1 MARQQV
7 NIGVEGNDG
16 TGDSIRE
23 SFRKTNENFQE
34 LYAVFGIG
42 GQISFTSLNDAFPS
56 YTSHGNK
63 LVGIQ
68 NDELGLEP
76 VELVSNG
83 ALTGNSADDTLL
95 FNYSLDGKIVIT
107 TAFNDVQSDTEPQ
120 LGGPLDANSYGIGK
134 AAVSEAAAQALS
146 NKYGEDFTI
155 EDLVITKRHGGE
167 SYLKRG
173 TPGASANLRDE
184 PSDATE
190 YTFTIGSFNSTEV
203 NIVGHGL
210 DSGSNGAAYQY
221 SSTGTAATNLVN
233 NNTYYIRIINN
244 DKISLHNSSV
254 AAKNNTSP
262 ITITGGTG
270 TQTLT
275 DLAYD
280 SDIPGYWA
288 DTEALPRKS
297 VVRRQGD
304 DMEGVLNL
312 SDHPG
317 DLAGQ
322 GSPNGI
328 DDLQA
333 ATKYYVDN
341 ARYESTTNLYV
352 NNQGT
357 DSQIYTPPGKEG
369 RSQNFAFKT
378 INRACEEA
386 EVLQEASPFEPGPY
400 MQTVTYGETAETSN
414 VTSAAI
420 KSIVAGRE
428 PVSILIANNRE
439 FLQKETTAYINANF
453 PDLIYE
459 QETCERDVGLILDS
473 IVLDTLS
480 GNNANY
486 LSRWA
491 GIRYYSSPSAK
502 KAITT
507 QGTET
512 VAAINYLATITDL
525 VLRNETV
532 TALQSDV
539 TQDIDILQVVDST
552 GLASVAAKFVV
563 VTDVIESGPLDAPV
577 IVDGSFY
584 QLTITNGNFGFVDQG
599 DPGNT
604 DLLPGK
610 LVVGKTS
617 GAKGIIVQYRY
628 ESDPL
633 TSTPSGNDELEIR
646 LVEPIPFI
654 TGEELEFG
662 NTVRGNQISLMVETG
677 IYYEDFP
684 IRVPANVS
692 IVGDEFR
699 RTLIRPKR
707 RTSQSRYSD
716 IYYYR
721 DKEFDGLTGDSSSI
735 TGFPDPNLP
744 YTGTEYTNPLTS
756 TVDGYFGFHYLLDPT
771 NPMDVD
777 NGGTLGKTVYNNT
790 LYTDGPGLIELNK
803 DFIIEEV
810 IQFIGVT
817 YPALVYNEAKC
828 RRDTGLI
835 IDGIISDL
843 TFTGREKSLEN
854 QSAYFIGSVAGQ
866 ETETEAAIN
875 YIKTIAA
882 DVLNNQN
889 FAALGSVPQVIDITK
904 TAEIDTSPGSVSNVR
919 LALNSLVDLVTYA
932 FDADYNP
939 PKNNLDM
946 DAFLMND
953 ATRMTGLTVQ
963 GHGGFMCVLDPEG
976 QVLTK
981 SPYIQVGSSFSQSI
995 NRQAFRGGQMIDAFC
1010 ANIPMNVT
1018 AQDDPFTLSVASA
1031 PNEGLFY
1038 KKPQT
1043 PCPFY
1048 IDGNRFQVN
1057 AVTEWDPVVG
1067 TAKLIL
1073 DRTSNGG
1080 AGMSGVT
1087 NTLLNVNLETYPL
1100 AITVQT
1106 GGNRSMLG
1114 NDFTQINDLGY
1125 GLVVI
1130 NGGLCEQVSQFTYYC
1145 HTSYYAKNGAEI
1157 RSLNG
1162 SNAYGNFGL
1171 VSEGADPNEIP
1182 DAVELKD
1189 NMVQPLKTAVAEI
1202 SLELGNATS
1211 FDLRY
1216 GNTLTQ
1222 STGATG
1228 TVVFDAKGGAGT
1240 KVYLKDVTGTWNTTG
1255 TIVVTLGSHPTTTGT
1270 ITGGTS
1276 NPSVVTA
1283 TAAAN
1288 SIEQLSVHVYDA
1300 EHPIQ
1305 NRGELEIYH
1314 PSELLLG
1321 RYEASNV
1328 SKVENAIVDGVFGLT
1343 DSISGVTDNSVGG
1356 SGAVFTVGKTVD
1368 RGYVVYGITGT
1379 GTGYLT
1385 SETIV
1390 IDGTLFG
1397 GASST
1402 NDATITISQV
1412 SDSGVVQAVTI
1423 AGTPATSD
1431 TTPRYTGEII
1441 KVNFATGQAGFSQ
1454 DGLLSALDE
1463 DENVIHRMN
1472 GNFVFDEIADA
1483 NELIIRP
1490 STAVVFDESVET
1502 TYRSISFQGSN
1513 STGEALADDQALT
1526 GFDINYDYIRLVVS
1540 NLNTG
1545 NTTPAYI
1552 NGGTTLG
1559 ATEGDLAVA
1568 ILPLTED
1575 AEKARLNNG
1584 NMIFGWNGK
1593 LHQIDSYVEPGGET
1607 FAYITLSD
1615 VADGDIERPARS
1627 AGLRGATT
1635 TGILLGTNTITI
1647 RAGLPAAA
1655 PATIT
1660 INISTCR
1667 ATGHDFLDIGTGGFN
1682 TSNYPNVLLGLPRT
1696 PDQSKET
1703 EERSKGRVFFVS
1715 TDQDGIFRV
1724 GKFFVVDQGTGTVTF
1739 SASIALSNLDGIG
1752 FKRGVVVA
1760 EFSTDDGMVNNAPDT
1775 VPVQSAVRGYVNR
1788 RLGFDHVGDTVGN
1801 VIGPGVVAL
1810 DGSKTLTGP
1819 LNLGSNAINNI
1830 STPSSD
1836 SDAANKGYVDGRI
1849 ANQDSYEELRNTLTS
1864 AVTNSSMPNVTTG
1877 QLFVTTGKKRVFLD
1891 GDTIG
1896 GIGNFTAAQ
1905 DFTGAPSGG
1914 TGTVVDA
1921 QVGFDDILG
1930 NVVIVVYTPTSGTIA
1945 DGDVLTVAG
1954 GPTGTVLDGPFDEIA
1969 NGVEASGNEI
1979 DITVTRNTSDAELA
1993 LTYKAG
1999 SIINADVN
2007 ASAAIAQSKLSM
2019 NAATTRA
2026 DATGITQSDLG
2037 LVSFDSD
2044 DFSITDG
2051 WVTLK
2056 GNDVDFADL
2065 PQIADN
2071 RVLGNVSGGAANITE
2086 LAVTTTG
2093 ASDSIVRTQSDG
2105 GIRVDNIK
2113 LGGADT
2119 YEILSLTGTRLDVK
2133 TPGQATVFTAQG
2145 TDSSMIIEM
2154 PGSLDIGNA
2163 DAAEGYY
2170 QNNNAT
2176 YNNQSRLAVDWIY
2189 AKVIEDNDEKT
2200 IASTGIAIGAN
2211 TSFTSAGQVGIF
2223 VKDGTTDSVV
2233 PLIVEKDRIKPDTS
2247 DIYDIGTDALRY
2259 GTIYAN
2265 NLNLDGNITLGDATS
2280 DSITIG
2286 ARFSS
2291 SMVPDTN
2298 NTYDVGTDTLRW
2310 QDVFGVTGNFT
2321 NITYGGT
2328 ALTATATELNY
2339 VDGVTSAIQT
2349 QINTKFPTAGGT
2361 ITGNFAVNGNT
2372 TLGSDSSDTITF
2384 NGETNSIIPDGNNT
2398 RTLGDSGNVWNTVYA
2413 TLFEGKATS
2422 AQYADL
2428 AENYLADADYEEGHV
2443 LVFGGEQEITQTSTK
2458 GDRRIAGVV
2467 STEPAHL
2474 MNSKLEGDH
2483 VVAVALQG
2491 RVPCKVLGKV
2501 SKGDLLV
2508 TSAIP
2513 GYAIVDN
2520 DPKVGT
2526 VIGKALENKD
2536 TVDRGVIEVVV
2547 GRV

>member
-1 MARQQV
+1 
-7 NIGVEGNDG
+7 
-16 TGDSIRE
+16 
-23 SFRKTNENFQE
+23 
-34 LYAVFGIG
+34 
-42 GQISFTSLNDAFPS
+42 
-56 YTSHGNK
+56 
-63 LVGIQ
+63 
-68 NDELGLEP
+68 
-76 VELVSNG
+76 
-83 ALTGNSADDTLL
+83 
-95 FNYSLDGKIVIT
+95 
-107 TAFNDVQSDTEPQ
+107 
-120 LGGPLDANSYGIGK
+120 
-134 AAVSEAAAQALS
+134 
-146 NKYGEDFTI
+146 
-155 EDLVITKRHGGE
+155 
-167 SYLKRG
+167 
-173 TPGASANLRDE
+173 
-184 PSDATE
+184 
-190 YTFTIGSFNSTEV
+190 
-203 NIVGHGL
+203 
-210 DSGSNGAAYQY
+210 
-221 SSTGTAATNLVN
+221 
-233 NNTYYIRIINN
+233 
-244 DKISLHNSSV
+244 
-254 AAKNNTSP
+254 
-262 ITITGGTG
+262 
-270 TQTLT
+270 
-275 DLAYD
+275 
-280 SDIPGYWA
+280 
-288 DTEALPRKS
+288 
-297 VVRRQGD
+297 
-304 DMEGVLNL
+304 
-312 SDHPG
+312 
-317 DLAGQ
+317 
-322 GSPNGI
+322 
-328 DDLQA
+328 
-333 ATKYYVDN
+333 
-341 ARYESTTNLYV
+341 
-352 NNQGT
+352 
-357 DSQIYTPPGKEG
+357 
-369 RSQNFAFKT
+369 
-378 INRACEEA
+378 
-386 EVLQEASPFEPGPY
+386 
-400 MQTVTYGETAETSN
+400 
-414 VTSAAI
+414 
-420 KSIVAGRE
+420 
-428 PVSILIANNRE
+428 
-439 FLQKETTAYINANF
+439 
-453 PDLIYE
+453 
-459 QETCERDVGLILDS
+459 
-473 IVLDTLS
+473 
-480 GNNANY
+480 
-486 LSRWA
+486 
-491 GIRYYSSPSAK
+491 
-502 KAITT
+502 
-507 QGTET
+507 
-512 VAAINYLATITDL
+512 
-525 VLRNETV
+525 
-532 TALQSDV
+532 
-539 TQDIDILQVVDST
+539 
-552 GLASVAAKFVV
+552 
-563 VTDVIESGPLDAPV
+563 
-577 IVDGSFY
+577 
-584 QLTITNGNFGFVDQG
+584 
-599 DPGNT
+599 
-604 DLLPGK
+604 
-610 LVVGKTS
+610 
-617 GAKGIIVQYRY
+617 
-628 ESDPL
+628 
-633 TSTPSGNDELEIR
+633 
-646 LVEPIPFI
+646 
-654 TGEELEFG
+654 
-662 NTVRGNQISLMVETG
+662 
-677 IYYEDFP
+677 
-684 IRVPANVS
+684 
-692 IVGDEFR
+692 
-699 RTLIRPKR
+699 
-707 RTSQSRYSD
+707 
-716 IYYYR
+716 
-721 DKEFDGLTGDSSSI
+721 
-735 TGFPDPNLP
+735 
-744 YTGTEYTNPLTS
+744 
-756 TVDGYFGFHYLLDPT
+756 
-771 NPMDVD
+771 
-777 NGGTLGKTVYNNT
+777 
-790 LYTDGPGLIELNK
+790 
-803 DFIIEEV
+803 
-810 IQFIGVT
+810 
-817 YPALVYNEAKC
+817 
-828 RRDTGLI
+828 
-835 IDGIISDL
+835 
-843 TFTGREKSLEN
+843 
-854 QSAYFIGSVAGQ
+854 
-866 ETETEAAIN
+866 
-875 YIKTIAA
+875 
-882 DVLNNQN
+882 
-889 FAALGSVPQVIDITK
+889 
-904 TAEIDTSPGSVSNVR
+904 
-919 LALNSLVDLVTYA
+919 
-932 FDADYNP
+932 
-939 PKNNLDM
+939 
-946 DAFLMND
+946 
-953 ATRMTGLTVQ
+953 
-963 GHGGFMCVLDPEG
+963 
-976 QVLTK
+976 
-981 SPYIQVGSSFSQSI
+981 
-995 NRQAFRGGQMIDAFC
+995 
-1010 ANIPMNVT
+1010 
-1018 AQDDPFTLSVASA
+1018 
-1031 PNEGLFY
+1031 
-1038 KKPQT
+1038 
-1043 PCPFY
+1043 
-1048 IDGNRFQVN
+1048 
-1057 AVTEWDPVVG
+1057 
-1067 TAKLIL
+1067 
-1073 DRTSNGG
+1073 
-1080 AGMSGVT
+1080 
-1087 NTLLNVNLETYPL
+1087 
-1100 AITVQT
+1100 
-1106 GGNRSMLG
+1106 
-1114 NDFTQINDLGY
+1114 
-1125 GLVVI
+1125 
-1130 NGGLCEQVSQFTYYC
+1130 
-1145 HTSYYAKNGAEI
+1145 
-1157 RSLNG
+1157 
-1162 SNAYGNFGL
+1162 
-1171 VSEGADPNEIP
+1171 
-1182 DAVELKD
+1182 
-1189 NMVQPLKTAVAEI
+1189 
-1202 SLELGNATS
+1202 
-1211 FDLRY
+1211 
-1216 GNTLTQ
+1216 
-1222 STGATG
+1222 
-1228 TVVFDAKGGAGT
+1228 
-1240 KVYLKDVTGTWNTTG
+1240 
-1255 TIVVTLGSHPTTTGT
+1255 
-1270 ITGGTS
+1270 
-1276 NPSVVTA
+1276 
-1283 TAAAN
+1283 
-1288 SIEQLSVHVYDA
+1288 
-1300 EHPIQ
+1300 
-1305 NRGELEIYH
+1305 
-1314 PSELLLG
+1314 
-1321 RYEASNV
+1321 
-1328 SKVENAIVDGVFGLT
+1328 
-1343 DSISGVTDNSVGG
+1343 
-1356 SGAVFTVGKTVD
+1356 
-1368 RGYVVYGITGT
+1368 
-1379 GTGYLT
+1379 
-1385 SETIV
+1385 
-1390 IDGTLFG
+1390 
-1397 GASST
+1397 
-1402 NDATITISQV
+1402 
-1412 SDSGVVQAVTI
+1412 
-1423 AGTPATSD
+1423 
-1431 TTPRYTGEII
+1431 
-1441 KVNFATGQAGFSQ
+1441 
-1454 DGLLSALDE
+1454 
-1463 DENVIHRMN
+1463 MN

-1864 AVTNSSMPNVTTG
+1864 AVTNASMPNVATG

-2233 PLIVEKDRIKPDTS
+2233 PLIVEKERIKPDTS

>member
-23 SFRKTNENFQE
+23 SFRKVNENFQE

-42 GQISFTSLNDAFPS
+42 GQISFTSLSDTFAT
-56 YTSHGNK
+56 YEGHGNK
-63 LVGIQ
+63 LVAVK

-76 VELVSNG
+76 VQLASNG
-83 ALTGNSADDTLL
+83 ALTGNSADDTIL
-95 FNYSLDGKIVIT
+95 FNYSEDGKIIVS
-107 TAFNDVQSDTEPQ
+107 TAFNNVQSDTEPQ
-120 LGGPLDANSYGIGK
+120 LGGPLDANSFGIGK
-134 AAVSEAAAQALS
+134 AAVTEAAAQALS

-173 TPGASANLRDE
+173 KPGAAANLRDE

-190 YTFTIGSFNSTEV
+190 YTFTIGSFNNTEV
-203 NIVGHGL
+203 TITGHGL
-210 DSGSNGAAYQY
+210 DSGSNGSAYQY
-221 SSTGTAATNLVN
+221 SSTGVAATNLVN
-233 NNTYYIRIINN
+233 NNTYYIRIING
-244 DKISLHNSSV
+244 DKVSLHNSSV
-254 AAKNNTSP
+254 AAKNNTGA
-262 ITITGGTG
+262 INITGGSG

-280 SDIPGYWA
+280 SDIPGFWA
-288 DTEALPRKS
+288 DSEALPRKS

-304 DMEGVLNL
+304 NMEGALNL

-322 GSPNGI
+322 GTPNGS

-352 NNQGT
+352 NQQGT
-357 DSQIYTPPGKEG
+357 DSQLYTPPGKEG
-369 RSQNFAFKT
+369 RSQNFAFKS

-386 EVLQEASPFEPGPY
+386 EILQEASPYEPGPY
-400 MQTVTYGETAETSN
+400 MQTVQYGESAENSK
-414 VTSAAI
+414 VTTAAI

-428 PVSILIANNRE
+428 PVAVLIEENKE
-439 FLQKETTAYINANF
+439 FLQAEVTAYIAQTY
-453 PDLIYE
+453 PDLVYE
-459 QETCERDVGLILDS
+459 TDTCARDVGLMLDS
-473 IVLDTLS
+473 VVLDTLS

-512 VAAINYLATITDL
+512 LDAINYLATITDL
-525 VLRNETV
+525 VLRNSTV

-539 TQDIDILQVVDST
+539 TQTIDVTQVVDST
-552 GLASVAAKFVV
+552 GLASVAAKFTII
-563 VTDVIESGPLDAPV
+563 TDTIESGPLDAPV

-584 QLTITNGNFGFVDQG
+584 QLAITNGNFGFVDQG

-610 LVVGKTS
+610 LVVGKQS

-628 ESDPL
+628 EADPL
-633 TSTPSGNDELEIR
+633 TTTPSGNDELEVR
-646 LVEPIPFI
+646 LVEPIEFI
-654 TGEELEFG
+654 AGEEIEFG
-662 NTVRGNQISLMVETG
+662 NTVRGNQISIMVETG

-684 IRVPANVS
+684 IKVPANVS

-707 RTSQSRYSD
+707 RSSQSRFAD
-716 IYYYR
+716 IYFYR
-721 DKEFDGLTGDSSSI
+721 DKEFDGLTGDSSSV
-735 TGFPDPNLP
+735 TGFPDTNLP
-744 YTGTEYTNPLTS
+744 YTGTEYVNPLTS
-756 TVDGYFGFHYLLDPT
+756 NVDGYFGFHYLLDPT
-771 NPMDVD
+771 HPRDID
-777 NGGTLGKTVYNNT
+777 NNGVLGKSVYNRT
-790 LYTDGPGLIELNK
+790 LYTDGPELLELNK
-803 DFIIEEV
+803 DFIIEET
-810 IQFIGVT
+810 IQYINAN
-817 YPALVYNEAKC
+817 YPSLSYNESKC

-835 IDGIISDL
+835 IDGLIHDL

-854 QSAYFIGSVAGQ
+854 QTAYYIGAVAGQ
-866 ETETEAAIN
+866 ETETEAAIV
-875 YIKTIAA
+875 YIKTIAN
-882 DVLNNQN
+882 DVLSNQP
-889 FAALGSVPQVIDITK
+889 FAALGSVPQVIDVTK
-904 TAEIDTSPGSVSNVR
+904 TAEVDTSPGSKTNVK
-919 LALNSLVDLVTYA
+919 LALNSLVDLVAYA

-939 PKNNLDM
+939 AKNNLEM

-1010 ANIPMNVT
+1010 ANIPMNIT
-1018 AQDDPFTLSVASA
+1018 AQDDPFTLSVASD
-1031 PNEGLFY
+1031 PDEGLFY

-1043 PCPFY
+1043 PCPYY

-1057 AVTEWDPVVG
+1057 AVTEWDPVLG

-1080 AGMSGVT
+1080 SGMSGTT
-1087 NTLLNVNLETYPL
+1087 NTLLNVDLESYPL

-1125 GLVVI
+1125 GLVVV

-1162 SNAYGNFGL
+1162 SNAYGNYGL
-1171 VSEGADPNEIP
+1171 VAEGADPNEIP
-1182 DAVELKD
+1182 DAVVLKD
-1189 NMVQPLKTAVAEI
+1189 NMIQPLKTAVAEI
-1202 SLELGNATS
+1202 TLELDNATS
-1211 FDLRY
+1211 FDLYR

-1228 TVVFDAKGGAGT
+1228 TVAFDAAGAFGT
-1240 KVYLKDVTGTWNTTG
+1240 KVYLKDVSGTWNTTG
-1255 TIVVTLGSHPTTTGT
+1255 TIAVALGTGSSLGT
-1270 ITGGTS
+1270 ITGTTVPTEVQAS
-1276 NPSVVTA
+1276 AVVNTL
-1283 TAAAN
+1283 
-1288 SIEQLSVHVYDA
+1288 EQLSVNVYDA
-1300 EHPIQ
+1300 SHPIQ

-1314 PSELLLG
+1314 ASELLLG
-1321 RYEASNV
+1321 RYEASNI
-1328 SKVENAIVDGVFGLT
+1328 ARQDGIIVDGVFGLT
-1343 DSISGVTDNSVGG
+1343 DSVSGVTDNSV
-1356 SGAVFTVGKTVD
+1356 SGTGAAFTVGKTSD
-1368 RGYVVYGITGT
+1368 NGYKVYAISGT
-1379 GTGYLT
+1379 GSGYLVG
-1385 SETIV
+1385 ETIV
-1390 IDGTLFG
+1390 ISGELFG
-1397 GASST
+1397 GAT
-1402 NDATITISQV
+1402 PANDCTITIDTV
-1412 SDSGVVQAVTI
+1412 SDSGVVQGVSAT
-1423 AGTPATSD
+1423 GTVLASS
-1431 TTPRYTGEII
+1431 TTPRFDGQMIR
-1441 KVNFATGQAGFSQ
+1441 VNFATGTAGFSQ
-1454 DGLLSALDE
+1454 DGLLSDLDE
-1463 DENVIHRMN
+1463 DVLVIHRMN

-1483 NELIIRP
+1483 DELIIRP

-1502 TYRSISFQGSN
+1502 TYRSISFQAAN
-1513 STGEALADDQALT
+1513 STGESLEDDQALT
-1526 GFDINYDYIRLVVS
+1526 GFDINYDYVRLIVS
-1540 NLNTG
+1540 TLNTG

-1552 NGGTTLG
+1552 NGGTSLG
-1559 ATEGDLAVA
+1559 ATEGDLAIAV
-1568 ILPLTED
+1568 LPLTED
-1575 AEKARLNNG
+1575 NEKNRLNNG
-1584 NMIFGWNGK
+1584 DMIFGWNGK
-1593 LHQIDSYVEPGGET
+1593 IHQIDSYVEPVGET
-1607 FAYITLSD
+1607 FAYITISD
-1615 VADGDIERPARS
+1615 IAGGDIISPARGT
-1627 AGLRGATT
+1627 GLRGATS
-1635 TGILLGTNTITI
+1635 TGIELGTNTVTI
-1647 RAGLPAAA
+1647 RAGLPANA

-1660 INISTCR
+1660 VNISTCR

-1788 RLGFDHVGDTVGN
+1788 RLGFDHVGDTVSN
-1801 VIGPGVVAL
+1801 IIGPGVVAL

-1830 STPSSD
+1830 STPTSD

-1849 ANQDSYEELRNTLTS
+1849 GNQDSYEELRNTLTD
-1864 AVTNSSMPNVTTG
+1864 AVTNSSMPSVDEG
-1877 QLFVTTGKKRVFLD
+1877 QLLVTTGKKRVFLD

-1896 GIGNFTAAQ
+1896 GIGSFTAGQNFTAA
-1905 DFTGAPSGG
+1905 PSGA
-1914 TGTVVDA
+1914 TGTVVQA
-1921 QVGFDDILG
+1921 QVGTDDIYG
-1930 NVVIVVYTPTSGTIA
+1930 NVVIVVYTATAGVVT
-1945 DGDVLTVAG
+1945 DTDVLSVTA

-1969 NGVEASGNEI
+1969 NGTVSSSNDI
-1979 DITVTRNTSDAELA
+1979 DITVNRSETSAELELGIA
-1993 LTYKAG
+1993 AN
-1999 SIINADVN
+1999 SIVNADVN
-2007 ASAAIAQSKLSM
+2007 ASAAIAQSKLNM
-2019 NAATTRA
+2019 QAASTRA
-2026 DATGITQSDLG
+2026 NATGITQSDLG
-2037 LVSFDSD
+2037 LASFDSD
-2044 DFSITDG
+2044 DFEVTNG
-2051 WVTLK
+2051 WVAIKANSL
-2056 GNDVDFADL
+2056 DFNDL
-2065 PQIADN
+2065 PQIATN
-2071 RVLGNVSGGAANITE
+2071 KALGNVSGSTGDIAAIDI
-2086 LAVTTTG
+2086 TTTG
-2093 ASDSIVRTQSDG
+2093 AADSLVRTQSDG

-2176 YNNQSRLAVDWIY
+2176 YNDQSRLAVDWIY

-2211 TSFTSAGQVGIF
+2211 TGFTSAGQVGIF

-2233 PLIVEKDRIKPDTS
+2233 PLIVNKDRLEPDT
-2247 DIYDIGTDALRY
+2247 DGIYDIGTSALRY
-2259 GTIYAN
+2259 DTIYAN
-2265 NLNLDGNITLGDATS
+2265 NLNLAGNVTLGDATG

-2291 SMVPDTN
+2291 ALVPDTN
-2298 NTYDVGTDTLRW
+2298 NSYDIGTDTLRW

-2372 TLGSDSSDTITF
+2372 TLGSDSTDTITF

-2398 RTLGDSGNVWNTVYA
+2398 RTLGDSGNVWNAVYA
-2413 TLFEGKATS
+2413 TLFEGVATS
-2422 AQYADL
+2422 AKYADL
-2428 AENYLADADYEEGHV
+2428 AEMYLANKEYEPGTV
-2443 LVFGGEQEITQTSTK
+2443 LVFGGEAEVIATQTK
-2458 GDRRIAGVV
+2458 GDRRVAGVV
-2467 STEPAHL
+2467 SENPAHL
-2474 MNSKLEGDH
+2474 MNSALEGDH
-2483 VVAVALQG
+2483 PVAIALQG

-2501 SKGDLLV
+2501 KKGDLLV

-2520 DPKVGT
+2520 NASVGT
-2526 VIGKALENKD
+2526 VIGKALEDKD
-2536 TVDRGVIEVVV
+2536 SDDRGVIEVVV

>member
-23 SFRKTNENFQE
+23 SFRKVNENFQE

-42 GQISFTSLNDAFPS
+42 GQISFTSLSDAFPS

-63 LVGIQ
+63 LVGIK

-83 ALTGNSADDTLL
+83 ALTGNSGDDTLL

-107 TAFNDVQSDTEPQ
+107 TAFNNVQSDTEPQ
-120 LGGPLDANSYGIGK
+120 LGGPLDANNFGIGK

-173 TPGASANLRDE
+173 APGASANLRNE
-184 PSDATE
+184 PNDASE
-190 YTFTIGSFNSTEV
+190 YTFTISGFNSTQV
-203 NIVGHGL
+203 TITGHGL

-221 SSTGTAATNLVN
+221 ASTGTAATNLVN
-233 NNTYYIRIINN
+233 GNTYYIRIING

-280 SDIPGYWA
+280 SDIPGFWA

-304 DMEGVLNL
+304 NMEGVLNL

-317 DLAGQ
+317 DLEGQ
-322 GSPNGI
+322 GTPNGA

-352 NNQGT
+352 NQQGT

-378 INRACEEA
+378 INRACQEA
-386 EVLQEASPFEPGPY
+386 EILQEASPYEPGPY
-400 MQTVTYGETAETSN
+400 MQTVTYGETAERSN

-428 PVSILIANNRE
+428 PVSILIAANKE
-439 FLQKETTAYINANF
+439 FLKAEVTAFINETY
-453 PDLIYE
+453 PDLVYE
-459 QETCERDVGLILDS
+459 EDTCARDVGLMLDS

-507 QGTET
+507 QGVET
-512 VAAINYLATITDL
+512 IAAINYLATITDL

-532 TALQSDV
+532 TARQSDI
-539 TQDIDILQVVDST
+539 TQEIDVSQVVDST

-563 VTDVIESGPLDAPV
+563 ITDVIESGPLDAPV

-584 QLTITNGNFGFVDQG
+584 QLTVTNGNFGFVDQG

-610 LVVGKTS
+610 LVVGKQS

-628 ESDPL
+628 EADPL
-633 TSTPSGNDELEIR
+633 TSTPAGNDELEIR
-646 LVEPIPFI
+646 LVEPIQFI
-654 TGEELEFG
+654 PGEEIEFG
-662 NTVRGNQISLMVETG
+662 NTVRGNQISVMVETG

-699 RTLIRPKR
+699 RTIIRPKR
-707 RTSQSRYSD
+707 RSSQSRYAN
-716 IYYYR
+716 IYFYR
-721 DKEFDGLTGDSSSI
+721 DKEFDGLTGDSSSV
-735 TGFPDPNLP
+735 TGFPDVNLP
-744 YTGTEYTNPLTS
+744 YTGTDYVNPLTS
-756 TVDGYFGFHYLLDPT
+756 TVDGYFGFHYLVDPT
-771 NPMDVD
+771 NPMDLD
-777 NGGTLGKTVYNNT
+777 NDGVLGKTVYNRK
-790 LYTDGPGLIELNK
+790 LYTDGPGLLELNK

-810 IQFIGVT
+810 IQYINAN
-817 YPALVYNEAKC
+817 YPSLVYNESKC

-835 IDGIISDL
+835 VDGLIHDL

-854 QSAYFIGSVAGQ
+854 QTAYYLGAVAGQ
-866 ETETEAAIN
+866 EVETKAAIT
-875 YIKTIAA
+875 YIKTIAS
-882 DVLNNQN
+882 DVLANQN
-889 FAALGSVPQVIDITK
+889 FAALGSVPQVIDVTK
-904 TAEIDTSPGSVSNVR
+904 TAEIDTSPGSVTNVR
-919 LALNSLVDLVTYA
+919 LALNSLVDLVAYA

-939 PKNNLDM
+939 PRSNLDM

-1010 ANIPMNVT
+1010 ANIPMRVVS
-1018 AQDDPFTLSVASA
+1018 QDDPFTLSVASN

-1043 PCPFY
+1043 PCPYY

-1073 DRTSNGG
+1073 DRTSNEGT
-1080 AGMSGVT
+1080 GMSGVT
-1087 NTLLNVNLETYPL
+1087 NTLLNVDLESYPL
-1100 AITVQT
+1100 DITVQT

-1125 GLVVI
+1125 GLVVV

-1171 VSEGADPNEIP
+1171 VAEGADPNEIP
-1182 DAVELKD
+1182 DAVILKD
-1189 NMVQPLKTAVAEI
+1189 NMIQPLKTAVAQI
-1202 SLELGNATS
+1202 TLLLDDATS
-1211 FDLRY
+1211 FDLYY

-1222 STGATG
+1222 SSGATG
-1228 TVVFDAKGGAGT
+1228 TVVFDAAGATGT

-1255 TIVVTLGSHPTTTGT
+1255 TIVVTQGSHPSTTGT
-1270 ITGGTS
+1270 ITGTTV
-1276 NPSVVTA
+1276 PTTVTA
-1283 TAAAN
+1283 TAAVN
-1288 SIEQLSVHVYDA
+1288 TIEQLSVHVYDNF
-1300 EHPIQ
+1300 HPIQ

-1314 PSELLLG
+1314 AGDLLLG

-1328 SKVENAIVDGVFGLT
+1328 AKVEGVIVDAVFGLT
-1343 DSISGVTDNSVGG
+1343 DSVTGVTDNSVGG
-1356 SGAVFTVGKTVD
+1356 TNAAFTVGKTKD
-1368 RGYVVYGITGT
+1368 RDYVIYNISGT
-1379 GTGYLT
+1379 GTGYLAG
-1385 SETIV
+1385 ETITV
-1390 IDGTLFG
+1390 SGELFG
-1397 GASST
+1397 GAT
-1402 NDATITISQV
+1402 PANDATITIDEV
-1412 SDSGVVQAVTI
+1412 SESGVVQEASVT
-1423 AGTPATSD
+1423 GTPATSD
-1431 TTPRYTGEII
+1431 TTPRYSGQIFR
-1441 KVNFATGQAGFSQ
+1441 VNFATGTAGFSQ
-1454 DGLLSALDE
+1454 DGLISDLDDGE
-1463 DENVIHRMN
+1463 LVIHRMN

-1483 NELIIRP
+1483 DELIIRP

-1502 TYRSISFQGSN
+1502 TYRSISFQASN
-1513 STGEALADDQALT
+1513 STGEPLESDQALT
-1526 GFDINYDYIRLVVS
+1526 GFDINYDYIRLIVS
-1540 NLNTG
+1540 NLDTG

-1559 ATEGDLAVA
+1559 ATEGDRSIA
-1568 ILPLTED
+1568 ILKLTED
-1575 AEKARLNNG
+1575 AEKDRLNNG
-1584 NMIFGWNGK
+1584 DMIFGWNGK

-1607 FAYITLSD
+1607 FAYITISD
-1615 VADGDIERPARS
+1615 VTDGDVVEPARGV
-1627 AGLRGATT
+1627 GLRGGDG
-1635 TGILLGTNTITI
+1635 TGIVLGTNTVTI
-1647 RAGLPAAA
+1647 RAGLPAGA

-1801 VIGPGVVAL
+1801 IIGPGVVAL
-1810 DGSKTLTGP
+1810 DGSKTMTGA
-1819 LNLGSNAINNI
+1819 LNVGGNQINNI
-1830 STPSSD
+1830 STPTSD
-1836 SDAANKGYVDGRI
+1836 SDAANKGYVDGRL
-1849 ANQDSYEELRNTLTS
+1849 ANQDSYEELRNTLTT
-1864 AVTNSSMPNVTTG
+1864 AVTNSSMPNVTAG
-1877 QLFVTTGKKRVFLD
+1877 QLFVTTGKKRVFVD

-1896 GIGNFTAAQ
+1896 GVGNFAAGQ
-1905 DFTGAPSGG
+1905 NFTGAPSGG
-1914 TGTVVDA
+1914 AGTIVDT
-1921 QVGFDDILG
+1921 QVGSDDILG
-1930 NVVIVVYTPTSGTIA
+1930 NVVIIVYTPTSGSVA

-1954 GPTGTVLDGPFDEIA
+1954 GPTGTVLDGPFDELA
-1969 NGVEASGNEI
+1969 NGVESTNNEI
-1979 DITVTRNTSDAELA
+1979 AITVTRNTSDAELA

-1999 SIINADVN
+1999 SIENADVS
-2007 ASAAIAQSKLSM
+2007 ASAAIAQSKLAM

-2026 DATGITQSDLG
+2026 NASGISQSDLG

-2044 DFSITDG
+2044 DFSVTDG

-2056 GNDVDFADL
+2056 ANDVDFADL
-2065 PQIADN
+2065 PQIATN
-2071 RVLGNVSGGAANITE
+2071 KALGNVSGSTGNIS
-2086 LAVTTTG
+2086 AIDITTTG
-2093 ASDSIVRTQSDG
+2093 AADSLVRTQSDG
-2105 GIRVDNIK
+2105 GIRVDNLK
-2113 LGGADT
+2113 LGGADS

-2176 YNNQSRLAVDWIY
+2176 YNDQSRLAVDWIY
-2189 AKVIEDNDEKT
+2189 SKVIEDNDEKT
-2200 IASTGIAIGAN
+2200 IASTGIALGAN
-2211 TSFTSAGQVGIF
+2211 TGFTSAGQVGIF

-2233 PLIVEKDRIKPDTS
+2233 PLLVEKERLKPDT
-2247 DIYDIGTDALRY
+2247 DGIYDIGTASLRY
-2259 GTIYAN
+2259 NTIYAN
-2265 NLNLDGNITLGDATS
+2265 NLNLKGNVTLGDATA

-2291 SMVPDTN
+2291 ALVPDTN
-2298 NTYDVGTDTLRW
+2298 NTYDIGTSTLRW

-2339 VDGVTSAIQT
+2339 VGGVTSAIQT

-2428 AENYLADADYEEGHV
+2428 AENYLANAEYEPGTV
-2443 LVFGGEQEITQTSTK
+2443 LVFGGTEEVIVTSTK
-2458 GDRRIAGVV
+2458 GDRRVAGIV

-2501 SKGDLLV
+2501 RKGDLLV
-2508 TSAIP
+2508 TSSIP

-2520 DPKVGT
+2520 QPSVGT
-2526 VIGKALENKD
+2526 VIGKALQDKD
-2536 TVDRGVIEVVV
+2536 DDGRGVIEVVV